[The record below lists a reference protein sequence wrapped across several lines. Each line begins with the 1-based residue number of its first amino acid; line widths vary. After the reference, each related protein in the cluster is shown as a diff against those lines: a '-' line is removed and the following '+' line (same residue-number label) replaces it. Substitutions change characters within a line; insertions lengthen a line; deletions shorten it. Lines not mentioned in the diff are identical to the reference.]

1 MPAQTPTQTLRQTL
15 PQVGRITWIGRRPF
29 KRMPLESVQIAQLD
43 PEAGLLGDHYSGS
56 SGKRQLTL
64 IQGEHLRAVAQMLH
78 REEIDPAQTR
88 RNVVVE
94 GVNLLALQGQRV
106 QIGEA
111 VIEVT
116 GLCHPCSRMEETF
129 GPGGYNAMRGHG
141 GLTARVVQPGAIKL
155 NDEVRLLLLEDKFK
169 A

>member
-1 MPAQTPTQTLRQTL
+1 MQTLKETL
-15 PQVGRITWIGRRPF
+15 PQVGHITWIGRRPA
-29 KRMPLESVQIAQLD
+29 KRMPLEAVEVAQLD
-43 PEAGLLGDHYSGS
+43 TEGGLVGDHYSGS

-64 IQGEHLRAVAQMLH
+64 IQGEHLRGVAQMLH
-78 REEIDPAQTR
+78 RDQVSPMETR

-94 GVNLLALQGQRV
+94 GINLLALKDQRV

-111 VIEVT
+111 IIEVT
-116 GLCHPCSRMEETF
+116 GLCHPCSQMEEIL

-141 GLTARVVQPGAIKL
+141 GLTARIVQSGAIKVG
-155 NDEVRLLLLEDKFK
+155 DEVKLLIEEK